1 MVDFQSYLI
10 TDRRGT
16 GGRGL
21 VDVVEMALKGGVGA
35 VQLREKDLSAREL
48 MEVGSEL
55 REVTRRYGARFL
67 INDRVDIALALDCD
81 GVHLG
86 QRGISPRDA
95 RKLLGKRGLI
105 GVSTHG
111 IEEARRAEEEGA
123 DFITLGPIFHT
134 PSKAQYGDPI
144 GVEQIGCVKREIS
157 LPIFA
162 LGGIREERVREV
174 MDGGADG
181 IGMISVILAA
191 KEPSEAAASLVRALA
206 TPPS

>member
-10 TDRRGT
+10 TDRRGA

-86 QRGISPRDA
+86 QRGISPRYA

-134 PSKAQYGDPI
+134 PSKARYGDPI
-144 GVEQIGCVKREIS
+144 GVEQIGCVKGEIS

-181 IGMISVILAA
+181 IAVISAILAA
-191 KEPSEAAASLVRALA
+191 KEPSEAAASLVRALT

>member
-48 MEVGSEL
+48 MEVGREL

-134 PSKAQYGDPI
+134 PSKARYGDPI

-181 IGMISVILAA
+181 IGMVSAILAA
-191 KEPSEAAASLVRALA
+191 KEPSEAAASLVRALT

>member
-1 MVDFQSYLI
+1 MVDFQLYLI

-21 VDVVEMALKGGVGA
+21 VDVVEMALRGGVVT

-48 MEVGSEL
+48 VELGSEL
-55 REVTRRYGARFL
+55 RKVTRRYGARFL

-95 RKLLGKRGLI
+95 RKLLGKSALI

-111 IEEARRAEEEGA
+111 IEEARRAEEDGA
-123 DFITLGPIFHT
+123 DFITLGPVFHT
-134 PSKAQYGDPI
+134 PSKASYGDPI
-144 GVEQIGCVKREIS
+144 GIKQIGRVKGEVS

-162 LGGIREERVREV
+162 LGGIREERVREA

-181 IGMISVILAA
+181 IAVISAILAA
-191 KEPSEAAASLVRALA
+191 KKPSEATASLVRALK
-206 TPPS
+206 T

>member
-1 MVDFQSYLI
+1 MVDFQLYLI

-21 VDVVEMALKGGVGA
+21 LDVVEMALKGGVGA

-48 MEVGSEL
+48 MELGREL
-55 REVTRRYGARFL
+55 RSITKRYGAPFL
-67 INDRVDIALALDCD
+67 INDRVDIAIALDCD

-86 QRGISPRDA
+86 QRGISPREA

-111 IEEARRAEEEGA
+111 IVEARRAEEDGA

-134 PSKAQYGDPI
+134 PSKARYGDPI
-144 GVEQIGCVKREIS
+144 GVEQIGRVKGEIS
-157 LPIFA
+157 LPIFV
-162 LGGIREERVREV
+162 LGGIKCEMVREV

-181 IGMISVILAA
+181 IGVISAILAA
-191 KEPSEAAASLVRALA
+191 KAPDQAAASLVRALA
-206 TPPS
+206 IPPS

>member
-1 MVDFQSYLI
+1 MVDFQLYLI

-48 MEVGSEL
+48 MEMGMEL

-111 IEEARRAEEEGA
+111 TEEARRAEEEGA

-134 PSKAQYGDPI
+134 PSKALYGDPI
-144 GVEQIGCVKREIS
+144 GVEQIGCVKGEVS

-181 IGMISVILAA
+181 IGMVSAILAA
-191 KEPSEAAASLVRALA
+191 KEPSEAAASLVRALT

>member
-1 MVDFQSYLI
+1 MVDFQLYLI

-21 VDVVEMALKGGVGA
+21 VDVVEMALRGGVGA

-48 MEVGSEL
+48 MELGSEL
-55 REVTRRYGARFL
+55 RKVTRRYGARFL

-95 RKLLGKRGLI
+95 RKLLGKSALI

-111 IEEARRAEEEGA
+111 IEEARRAEEDGA
-123 DFITLGPIFHT
+123 DFITLGPVFHT
-134 PSKAQYGDPI
+134 PSKASYGDPI
-144 GVEQIGCVKREIS
+144 GIEQIGRVKGEVS

-181 IGMISVILAA
+181 IAVISAILTA
-191 KEPSEAAASLVRALA
+191 KKPSEATASLVRALK
-206 TPPS
+206 T

>member
-48 MEVGSEL
+48 MEVGREL

-157 LPIFA
+157 LPLFA

-181 IGMISVILAA
+181 IGMISAILAA
-191 KEPSEAAASLVRALA
+191 KEPSEAAASLVRALT

>member
-48 MEVGSEL
+48 MEVGREL

-181 IGMISVILAA
+181 IGMISAILAA
-191 KEPSEAAASLVRALA
+191 KEPSEAAASLVRALT

>member
-48 MEVGSEL
+48 MEVGREL

-105 GVSTHG
+105 GVSPHG
-111 IEEARRAEEEGA
+111 MEEARRAEEEGA

-144 GVEQIGCVKREIS
+144 GVEQIGCVRREIS

-181 IGMISVILAA
+181 IAVISAILAA
-191 KEPSEAAASLVRALA
+191 KEPSEAAASLVRALT

>member
-48 MEVGSEL
+48 MEVGREL

-162 LGGIREERVREV
+162 LGGIREEMVTEV
-174 MDGGADG
+174 VEAGADG
-181 IGMISVILAA
+181 IAVISAILAA
-191 KEPSEAAASLVRALA
+191 KEPSEAAASLVRALT
-206 TPPS
+206 TPLS

>member
-1 MVDFQSYLI
+1 
-10 TDRRGT
+10 
-16 GGRGL
+16 
-21 VDVVEMALKGGVGA
+21 
-35 VQLREKDLSAREL
+35 
-48 MEVGSEL
+48 MEVGREL

-134 PSKAQYGDPI
+134 PSKASYGDPI

-181 IGMISVILAA
+181 IGMISAILAA
-191 KEPSEAAASLVRALA
+191 KEPSEAAASLVRALT